1 MTNQIKYHH
10 WTQRLSGT
18 QRMLHDPRI
27 AIANHIGW
35 VKPYLDFTEWQGLE
49 PDNYNC
55 AVLSDKPMDI
65 PFLDEAVVYKYN
77 NQWCTIFRL
86 YDAEEESAVVE
97 YLMDKDYQAIWRNP
111 RSTDLRRKVVL
122 SDK

>member
-10 WTQRLSGT
+10 WTQRVSGT
-18 QRMLHDPRI
+18 QRMLHDPRV

-35 VKPYLDFTEWQGLE
+35 VKPYLDFTEWRGLE

-55 AVLSDKPMDI
+55 AVLSDKPIDI

-77 NQWCTIFRL
+77 NMWCTIFRL
-86 YDAEEESAVVE
+86 DDTEEEFAVVE
-97 YLMDKDYQAIWRNP
+97 YLMDRDYQAIWRNP
-111 RSTDLRRKVVL
+111 RATDLRRKIVDY
-122 SDK
+122 DK

>member
-10 WTQRLSGT
+10 WTQRVTGH
-18 QRMLHDPRI
+18 QRMLHDPRV
-27 AIANHIGW
+27 AIADHIGW
-35 VKPYLDFTEWQGLE
+35 QKPYLDFTEWRGLE

-55 AVLSDKPMDI
+55 AVLSDKPIDI

-77 NQWCTIFRL
+77 RQWCTIFRL
-86 YDAEEESAVVE
+86 DHVEEEQAVIE

-111 RSTDLRRKVVL
+111 RATDLRRKVVEN
-122 SDK
+122 DK

>member
-35 VKPYLDFTEWQGLE
+35 VKPYLDFTEWRGLE

-77 NQWCTIFRL
+77 RQWCTIFRL
-86 YDAEEESAVVE
+86 DDAEEESAVIE

-111 RSTDLRRKVVL
+111 RSTNLRRKIVL
-122 SDK
+122 DTK